1 MDSKKKS
8 IAKYMSN
15 DVLLKKGSVDFENE
29 ERKVGMAAKDRI
41 MVIRQ
46 KVQAEKKI
54 SVVDLSRICNV
65 TEETIRRD
73 LDKLETEGVVTRVH
87 GGAIWNEGTQKEGVH
102 FYRRMSKHLKE
113 KQEIARKA
121 TVLFEG
127 KNTIVADSLSLKEHN
142 SCGGIETASEFN
154 GYYSCDELNR
164 NIPRIST
171 ISNQFHFYRW
181 RV

>member
-65 TEETIRRD
+65 TEETIRR
-73 LDKLETEGVVTRVH
+73 
-87 GGAIWNEGTQKEGVH
+87 
-102 FYRRMSKHLKE
+102 
-113 KQEIARKA
+113 EIGRAH
-121 TVLFEG
+121 V
-127 KNTIVADSLSLKEHN
+127 
-142 SCGGIETASEFN
+142 
-154 GYYSCDELNR
+154 
-164 NIPRIST
+164 
-171 ISNQFHFYRW
+171 
-181 RV
+181 

>member
-8 IAKYMSN
+8 IAKYRSN
-15 DVLLKKGSVDFENE
+15 EVLLKKGSVNSENE

-87 GGAIWNEGTQKEGVH
+87 GG
-102 FYRRMSKHLKE
+102 
-113 KQEIARKA
+113 
-121 TVLFEG
+121 
-127 KNTIVADSLSLKEHN
+127 
-142 SCGGIETASEFN
+142 
-154 GYYSCDELNR
+154 
-164 NIPRIST
+164 
-171 ISNQFHFYRW
+171 SNLE
-181 RV
+181 